1 LTNIWL
7 KLLFFTATK
16 AQDIMRLWIQYL
28 ALFILLV
35 VTPAISWVY
44 LRNGLD
50 YHRKALAEL
59 KKLGPIPSYQ
69 ALTLQ
74 GDSLRSSDLAE
85 KLMVVGTLDLTA
97 SKNAP
102 NVLNNLKELHA
113 QFDDRTDVFFLLY
126 VQPAD
131 TAAVRKFAISQE
143 LDEPTQV
150 FYLPYDQTIMNPY
163 HLPATG
169 AITPYFSLA
178 DTKGM
183 VRKVYDLR
191 EGSQYARLVEHLALL
206 LPIEKKENA
215 VLKREREK

>member
-1 LTNIWL
+1 
-7 KLLFFTATK
+7 
-16 AQDIMRLWIQYL
+16 MRLWIQYL

-44 LRNGLD
+44 LSNGLD

-59 KKLGPIPSYQ
+59 KKLGSIPSYK

-74 GDSLRSSDLAE
+74 GDSLRTSDVE
-85 KLMVVGTLDLTA
+85 GKLLVVGTVDLTA
-97 SKNAP
+97 SKNTP
-102 NVLNNLKELHA
+102 NVLSNLKELHA

-131 TAAVRKFAISQE
+131 TAAVRKFATSQE

-150 FYLPYDQTIMNPY
+150 FYLPYNQTIMNAY

-169 AITPYFSLA
+169 AITPYFSLV

-191 EGSQYARLVEHLALL
+191 EGRQYARLVEHLALL
-206 LPIEKKENA
+206 LPIEKRENA
-215 VLKREREK
+215 ILKREREK